1 MTLYENYIVFPD
13 GEQRE
18 ISHSIRM
25 DDLVDL
31 NGFPLDIPIATNRM
45 LAYHVAQKR
54 TREDRGIITTLYYL
68 EQLNANEL
76 LEYT

>member
-13 GEQRE
+13 GEERE
-18 ISHSIRM
+18 INHKIGM
-25 DDLVDL
+25 GDLVDL
-31 NGFPLDIPIATNRM
+31 NGFPLDIPLATNRM

-54 TREDRGIITTLYYL
+54 TREDRGVITTRYYL

-76 LEYT
+76 LDYT